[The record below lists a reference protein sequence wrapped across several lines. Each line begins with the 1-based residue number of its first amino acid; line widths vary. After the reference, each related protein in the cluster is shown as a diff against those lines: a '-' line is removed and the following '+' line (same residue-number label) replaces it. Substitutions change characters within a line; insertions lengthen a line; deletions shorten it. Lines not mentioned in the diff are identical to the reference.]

1 MATLRLLQ
9 GDCLNVMKTLPDASI
24 DLFVCDLPYGQLNI
38 CKNTSVTGN
47 GAPKVKDCAWD
58 VKLDINAFWTEV
70 KRLRR
75 NDNVPCIHFC
85 NTRFG
90 FELIKSNPDEFRYDL
105 VWNKGTGVS
114 FLLCNKQPMKSHEMI
129 YVFSKKTPF
138 YRRVDVSGDFPK
150 WLERKR
156 EGQKSVQ
163 YGAGRI
169 DSEGKEGKRCA
180 LSVIACDNSNKK
192 RGGHPTEKPELLY
205 RFLVERYSPDNG
217 VVLDPTFGSGNSVYT
232 AFKLGRSAIGIEKDE
247 GFFKKAQTRL
257 GNTITEPPGQP
268 QPTPSQPL

>member
-9 GDCLNVMKTLPDASI
+9 GDCLKVMKTLPDASI
-24 DLFVCDLPYGQLNI
+24 DLFLCDLPYGQLNI

-58 VKLDINAFWTEV
+58 VKLDINAFWAEI

-90 FELIKSNPDEFRYDL
+90 YELIKSNENEFRYDL
-105 VWNKGTGVS
+105 VWNKGVGVS

-129 YVFSKKTPF
+129 YIFSKKTPF
-138 YRRVDVSGDFPK
+138 YRRVDLSGDFPK
-150 WLERKR
+150 WTERRR

-163 YGAGRI
+163 YGIGRSN
-169 DSEGKEGKRCA
+169 SEGKEGKRCA
-180 LSVIACDNSNKK
+180 LSVIACANGNVKK
-192 RGGHPTEKPELLY
+192 GGHPTEKPELIY

-217 VVLDPTFGSGNSVYT
+217 VILDPTTGSANSVFT

-247 GFFKKAQTRL
+247 GFFNKAQTRL
-257 GNTITEPPGQP
+257 GNVITEPPGQP
-268 QPTPSQPL
+268 PTPPSQPH